1 MKYYK
6 IVREDGSVGGKG
18 MTADGAALLAGQV
31 ELAKAEYDALAL
43 PYHTSAPPEPPEGPV
58 LTVEQQLMLTQLQQ
72 QEVLDALI
80 IAQLGGEEDV

>member
-6 IVREDGSVGGKG
+6 IVREDGTVGGKG

-31 ELAKAEYDALAL
+31 ELTKAEYDALEL
-43 PYHTSAPPEPPEGPV
+43 SYSAPPEPPEGPV